1 MTYSNWREELF
12 EGKAKVF
19 KTAFGVAR
27 KVFKGRPASIN
38 YRVTRGKNFK
48 LVDRYKDVASTIQY
62 PQRAQNPYANFR
74 PDTTKNMTAI
84 PNKVRDSYYTT
95 GRGSFI
101 GQKYNVLDPNQFRA
115 ISNVKGKI
123 YKPSDKLLKKDIS
136 KIAIARKKGL
146 LQGDDEFK
154 SLVDM
159 RKSEFNK
166 QKELYD
172 KQIQKY
178 KRDSYRDPKTGIEYE
193 IPEQVA
199 VAALKGGS
207 KLIPALMTGIGAAGT
222 ILQSRRAKKA
232 RKPYGKKD
240 TTKTSKSSKEDMLK
254 RVRDAQERI
263 NNEMNPDLNRPTD
276 LDTFIGKK
284 VDKATKKRMNKP
296 ENQFEDAVPTNN
308 VGDGQIAGTVEA
320 GDNPPVKKK
329 KRYIYGGR
337 GSRKMWMSN
346 K

>member
-12 EGKAKVF
+12 EGKAEVF

-48 LVDRYKDVASTIQY
+48 LTDRYKDVASTIQY
-62 PQRAQNPYANFR
+62 PQRAPSPYANFSSY
-74 PDTTKNMTAI
+74 TTKNMTAI
-84 PNKVRDSYYTT
+84 PNKARDSYYTT
-95 GRGSFI
+95 GRPSFMR
-101 GQKYNVLDPNQFRA
+101 QKYNVLDPNQFRA

-123 YKPSDKLLKKDIS
+123 YKPSDKLLKKDLS
-136 KIAIARKKGL
+136 KIGIARKKGL

-172 KQIQKY
+172 KQITKKQLKKY
-178 KRDSYRDPKTGIEYE
+178 KKDSYIDPKTGKIRNIPPEYTL
-193 IPEQVA
+193 EQA
-199 VAALKGGS
+199 MAS
-207 KLIPALMTGIGAAGT
+207 
-222 ILQSRRAKKA
+222 
-232 RKPYGKKD
+232 
-240 TTKTSKSSKEDMLK
+240 
-254 RVRDAQERI
+254 
-263 NNEMNPDLNRPTD
+263 
-276 LDTFIGKK
+276 
-284 VDKATKKRMNKP
+284 
-296 ENQFEDAVPTNN
+296 PTNN
-308 VGDGQIAGTVEA
+308 VGDGKIAGTVEA

-337 GSRKMWMSN
+337 GSRKNWMV
-346 K
+346 